1 MISCHV
7 GCMWSSRIVLD
18 PKILMHGVQTKYG
31 GRNVHTVCALY
42 IYSRAEHAYAY
53 GTIVQLIMLGLEYIH
68 PVQPIN
74 IWSEFY
80 QLKKIQPQIMQ

>member
-1 MISCHV
+1 MYIQY
-7 GCMWSSRIVLD
+7 VLC
-18 PKILMHGVQTKYG
+18 IYTQEQNTLML
-31 GRNVHTVCALY
+31 N
-42 IYSRAEHAYAY
+42 